1 MKESSI
7 NIYLGDLCNNYRSYG
22 PFTFPLN
29 LGTISVHA
37 QKFYK
42 GGAKLNFKLFKFP
55 GEMIEAARENPPDII
70 GLANY
75 TWNYNLNIQLLK
87 LFKKEFPK
95 VTTLMGGPSFNTFD
109 MEKYFLNRP
118 YLDYFVVNQGETG
131 LLNIINYYTKNE
143 LPHQSKESPIINNV
157 AYYDHQKKK
166 VTMGNINERYSNLD
180 EIPSP
185 YLEGVLDKF
194 FDVEYLIP
202 LTETMRGCP
211 FKCTFCG
218 WGDEWLRKA
227 NQYSLGRIKSE
238 LEYIA
243 QRSKHSSY
251 FYLADSNFGMHRRDQ
266 DIAKIIRDCYDNYG
280 WPQTVWTQ
288 WAKNSSERVIGI
300 AETLG
305 SVLGKGITI
314 AYESM
319 DQNTLKNVK
328 RANISLDKFNE
339 VRKHIKL
346 KGLRTHTDLILG
358 LPGETKESY
367 LNGLRNV
374 FKQGFDEIVT
384 FNCQVLEGTE
394 MAKPEYLKE
403 HGIKTKYRMLDKGF
417 GIYSGQ
423 TVIETEKIITET
435 NSMTEKEIIDM
446 RPVNFFVFL
455 LWNSTFYL
463 ETMKFM
469 LSLQINPID
478 FILKID
484 KDLVDSSDDIGKL
497 LTELRQKTKDELFDT
512 QEQLFKKYSEK
523 DKDGKM
529 LADKFSKLNHYF
541 TAKILFKHKA
551 QMDQKIFEVISEMI
565 NERFEKKLAETYI
578 SQLKEI
584 IDYNSRKLLNM
595 KEYIEGKKPQDF
607 SKSYSY
613 DFIKWMSTDKGE
625 RPISEFNGGAEISF
639 YLSKERSEKI
649 NSQIK
654 NHKFNNPVETFMKML
669 EMMRQHDF
677 FMNTSSSS
685 VKKTLENQVEK
696 TIHTSI

>member
-1 MKESSI
+1 MTQSSI
-7 NIYLGDLCNNYRSYG
+7 NIYLGDLANNYRSFG

-55 GEMIEAARENPPDII
+55 EEMIKAVRKNPPDII

-75 TWNYNLNIQLLK
+75 TWNYNLNIEMLK
-87 LFKKEFPK
+87 LFKKEFPR

-109 MEKYFLNRP
+109 MESYFLNRP
-118 YLDYFVVNQGETG
+118 FLDYFVVNQGETG
-131 LLNIINYYTKNE
+131 LLNIINLFSKNE
-143 LPHQSKESPIINNV
+143 LPTQGNKSPIIDNV
-157 AYYDHQKKK
+157 AYYDHLSKK
-166 VTMGNINERYSNLD
+166 VIMGNINERYSNLD
-180 EIPSP
+180 DIPSP
-185 YLEGVLDKF
+185 YLEGVLDEF

-202 LTETMRGCP
+202 ITETMRGCP

-227 NQYSLGRIKSE
+227 NQYSLERIKSE

-243 QRSKHSSY
+243 HHIKHSSY
-251 FYLADSNFGMHRRDQ
+251 FYLADSNFGMHKRDQ
-266 DIAKIIRDCYDNYG
+266 EISKIIRNCYEETG

-319 DQNTLKNVK
+319 DQTALKNVK

-346 KGLRTHTDLILG
+346 KGLRTHTDLILA

-367 LNGLRNV
+367 LNGLRTV
-374 FKQGFDEIVT
+374 FNQGFDEVVT

-403 HGIKTKYRMLDKGF
+403 HGIKTKYRMLDKGY
-417 GIYSGQ
+417 GIYSGLK
-423 TVIETEKIITET
+423 VIETEKIITET
-435 NSMTEKEIIDM
+435 NTMTEKDIIDM

-463 ETMKFM
+463 ETMKFA
-469 LSLQINPID
+469 LLLKINPID
-478 FILKID
+478 FILTIN
-484 KDLVDSSDDIGKL
+484 KDLADSNSDLGKL
-497 LTELRQKTKDELFDT
+497 LNELRQKTKEEIFDT
-512 QEQLFKKYSEK
+512 QEELFKKYTEK
-523 DKDGKM
+523 DEAGNM
-529 LADKFSKLNHYF
+529 LADKFAKLNHYY
-541 TAKILFKHKA
+541 TAKIMFEYKD
-551 QMDQKIFEVISEMI
+551 QMDQKVFEVLKKMISE
-565 NERFEKKLAETYI
+565 RYKKEVAENYI
-578 SQLKEI
+578 QQLKETLDFNSKKI
-584 IDYNSRKLLNM
+584 INM
-595 KEYIEGKKPQDF
+595 KEFMEGKNPKNF

-613 DFIKWMSTDKGE
+613 DFVRWMNTDKGE
-625 RPISEFNGGAEISF
+625 RPISEFNGGAEIFF
-639 YLSKERSEKI
+639 YLADDRSDRI
-649 NSQIK
+649 ISQIK
-654 NHKFNNPVETFMKML
+654 NHKFNDPTLTFMKML
-669 EMMRQHDF
+669 EMLRQRDF
-677 FMNTSSSS
+677 FMNTSNN
-685 VKKTLENQVEK
+685 KKEIKTFKEPRQV
-696 TIHTSI
+696 SA